1 MGILKRLD
9 ETIIIEDDRK
19 SEKELVEYCILEGIS
34 LNNANLENINLSG

>member
-9 ETIIIEDDRK
+9 ETIIIENDRK

-34 LNNANLENINLSG
+34 LNNA

>member
-19 SEKELVEYCILEGIS
+19 SEKELV
-34 LNNANLENINLSG
+34 

>member
-19 SEKELVEYCILEGIS
+19 SEKELVEY
-34 LNNANLENINLSG
+34 

>member
-19 SEKELVEYCILEGIS
+19 SE
-34 LNNANLENINLSG
+34 

>member
-19 SEKELVEYCILEGIS
+19 SEK
-34 LNNANLENINLSG
+34 